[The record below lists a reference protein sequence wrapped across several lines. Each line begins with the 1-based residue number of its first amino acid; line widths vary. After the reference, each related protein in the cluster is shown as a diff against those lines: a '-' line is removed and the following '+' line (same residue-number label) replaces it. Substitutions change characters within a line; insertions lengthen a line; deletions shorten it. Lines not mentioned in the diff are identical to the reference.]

1 MPPLLVPPVVRRIV
15 NKQSDALSG
24 NTWLLAPGASAPE
37 MEDARLHSPS
47 AARNRDAI
55 LAVLR
60 RALPSRGIVLEIAS
74 GTGEHVVHFAAGL
87 PGLTFQPSD
96 PDAIHRASV
105 DARIRHSCL
114 PNIRAALDLDT
125 TWRIWPIAAADAVFC
140 SNMIHIAPWPAAL
153 GLIAGAAQRLSLDGS
168 LFLYGP
174 FQHGGQHSAESNLA
188 FDADLKSRD
197 ADWGVRDLEI
207 VAAEAARAGFAGPEI
222 TDMPANNLLV
232 MFRRK

>member
-1 MPPLLVPPVVRRIV
+1 MPPIVPPVVSQIAT
-15 NKQSDALSG
+15 QHAQALSG
-24 NTWLLAPGASAPE
+24 VSRLLAPGASAPE
-37 MEDARLHSPS
+37 MEDARLHSPA

-60 RALPSRGIVLEIAS
+60 RALPSSGIVLEVAS
-74 GTGEHVVHFAAGL
+74 GTGEHVVHFAAAL

-96 PDAIHRASV
+96 PDATHRASV
-105 DARIRHSCL
+105 DARIRHGCL
-114 PNIRAALDLDT
+114 SNIRTAIDLDT
-125 TWRIWPIAAADAVFC
+125 SWQIWPIAAADAVFC

-153 GLIAGAAQRLSLDGS
+153 GLIAGAAQLLSQGSS

-174 FQHGGQHSAESNLA
+174 FQRGGQHSAQSNAA

-207 VAAEAARAGFAGPEI
+207 VAAEAARAGFAAPEI
-222 TDMPANNLLV
+222 ADMPANNLLV